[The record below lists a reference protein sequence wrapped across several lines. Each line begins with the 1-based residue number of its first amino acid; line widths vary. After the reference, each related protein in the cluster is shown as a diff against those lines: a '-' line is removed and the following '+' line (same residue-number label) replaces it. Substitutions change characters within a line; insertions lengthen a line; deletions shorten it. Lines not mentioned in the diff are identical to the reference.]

1 MSSLVQRLKAECKQS
16 PGKAAVL
23 GVLLV
28 VAAWVF
34 WPKGKHEPQPV
45 QAAAAGRALPTGV
58 SAPPLSVPKEQK
70 PQLALPWQDWVH
82 QVDKEPWMRPFL
94 EALQNEDA
102 FAPLVQQ
109 TSQQMAEPQ
118 VSETES
124 QQAQDEPPPVP
135 SWQLSG
141 VSLGPGRSVALIDG
155 RAYLRGD
162 ALRWQD
168 QVYILRRIT
177 RHGVVLENQE
187 GQTLEL
193 KLLRPKVDQGVQL
206 RRVPAAA
213 ARAS

>member
-1 MSSLVQRLKAECKQS
+1 MSSLIQRLQTECKQS

-45 QAAAAGRALPTGV
+45 QAVAAEAALPTGV
-58 SAPPLSVPKEQK
+58 SASPASDSKEQK

-82 QVDKEPWMRPFL
+82 QVEREPWMQPFL

-102 FAPLVQQ
+102 FGPWVKQ
-109 TSQQMAEPQ
+109 TSQQMAETQ
-118 VSETES
+118 VPETKS

-135 SWQLSG
+135 SWELTG
-141 VSLGPGRSVALIDG
+141 VSLGPDRSVALIDG

-177 RHGVVLENQE
+177 RQGVVLESQE

-206 RRVPAAA
+206 RRVTAAA

>member
-1 MSSLVQRLKAECKQS
+1 MSSLIQRLQTECKQS

-34 WPKGKHEPQPV
+34 WPKSKHEPQPV
-45 QAAAAGRALPTGV
+45 QAAAAGTVLPTGA
-58 SAPPLSVPKEQK
+58 SASSASAPKEQK

-82 QVDKEPWMRPFL
+82 KVEQEPWMQPFL

-102 FAPLVQQ
+102 FGPLVKQ
-109 TSQQMAEPQ
+109 TSQQVAETQ
-118 VSETES
+118 VSEMKS

-135 SWQLSG
+135 SWELTG

-162 ALRWQD
+162 TLRWQD
-168 QVYILRRIT
+168 QVFILRRIT
-177 RHGVVLENQE
+177 RQGVVLESQE

-193 KLLRPKVDQGVQL
+193 KLLRPKMDQGVQL